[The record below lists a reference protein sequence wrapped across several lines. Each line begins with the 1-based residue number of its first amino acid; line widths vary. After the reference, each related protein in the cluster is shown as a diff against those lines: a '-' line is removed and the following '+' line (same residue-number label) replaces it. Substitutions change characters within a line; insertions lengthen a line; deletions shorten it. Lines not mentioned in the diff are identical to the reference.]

1 LYTDPQVTQLELHVV
16 VFKYELN
23 FISLLLSGFGGLKV
37 VLAVFQSYNDGH
49 LTLPVFMGF

>member
-23 FISLLLSGFGGLKV
+23 FISLLL
-37 VLAVFQSYNDGH
+37 
-49 LTLPVFMGF
+49 